1 MKDLVPLALDTMS
14 RHFCLTPKVRMVYVP
29 QIWLLAQTV
38 PPSLYAGPTQAQWRL
53 PRYGALDIGR
63 ICIKLFTCGTSMRL
77 PDDPS
82 GAIHAIELSSH

>member
-1 MKDLVPLALDTMS
+1 
-14 RHFCLTPKVRMVYVP
+14 MVYVP

-38 PPSLYAGPTQAQWRL
+38 PPSLYAGPTQARCRL
-53 PRYGALDIGR
+53 PRCGALDIGR
-63 ICIKLFTCGTSMRL
+63 MSITLNACGTSMRL